1 MKYLVAFDSEVWRL
15 ARHLLAAALGRDW
28 PDADVQVSEPV
39 DSEVRDV
46 EWHLV
51 VGGREIEGYS
61 NVNGQ
66 CIYLVGP
73 LDLAA
78 PFVVWYRKLV
88 PENEEVIFCDDAYS
102 FDEEVRLDT
111 TEEEVVAM
119 AEAAF

>member
-15 ARHLLAAALGRDW
+15 ARHLLAAAIGRDW
-28 PDADVQVSEPV
+28 PDAEVRVSEPV

-66 CIYLVGP
+66 CINLAGP

-78 PFVVWYRKLV
+78 AFVAWYRKLV
-88 PENEEVIFCDDAYS
+88 PESEEVIFCDDAYS
-102 FDEEVRLDT
+102 FAGEVRPGT
-111 TEEEVVAM
+111 IEQEVVAM
-119 AEAAF
+119 AEAAC